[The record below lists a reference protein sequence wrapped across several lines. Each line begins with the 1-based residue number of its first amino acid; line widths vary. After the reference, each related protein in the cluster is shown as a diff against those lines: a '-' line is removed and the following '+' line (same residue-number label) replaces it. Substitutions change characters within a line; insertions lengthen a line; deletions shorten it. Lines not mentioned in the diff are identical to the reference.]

1 MKNSRIMNK
10 QVFKQA
16 LMLLKQNRF
25 FSIISIGCTAVTITF
40 VMVVY
45 MVYDLRTT
53 DMAPEMFR
61 SRMIYS
67 GQGYSYRTIDH
78 SNASGGMSEH
88 TAHVLFDSLL
98 GVDLV
103 TYYTSLVKY
112 PCSAL
117 SDGADKRR
125 TVRFADATWFKVMKY
140 NFISGRA
147 FGKEEF
153 DAQRK
158 VAVISEQTA
167 RELFHTMD
175 AVGRDIQVNFLSYRV
190 VGVVANVSSLFT
202 KAYSEIWLP
211 LSVSSNK
218 VYDDGSNGLRGNYL
232 AILVRSRKSSET
244 EVAKAV
250 DKRVNQLNSSQPDF
264 IFNLDGYRKHTQEMF
279 FQNKEISAP
288 LVFALLIAILLIIP
302 AINISG
308 LMQSQIRHRAA
319 EIGVR
324 KAYGASKW
332 VVLNQ
337 LLTENFVLTLIG
349 GMLGLLFS
357 YVALFL
363 SQLWLLGGA
372 DITSGSLGL
381 TGRMLLRPSVFVVV
395 LLMCLLFNILS
406 VFVPAWLAS
415 RKVITDAI
423 KGE

>member
-1 MKNSRIMNK
+1 
-10 QVFKQA
+10 
-16 LMLLKQNRF
+16 MLLKQNRF

-53 DMAPEMFR
+53 DMAPEVFR

-67 GQGYSYRTIDH
+67 GQGYSYRTMDH

-88 TAHVLFDSLL
+88 TAHALFDSLP

-147 FGKEEF
+147 FDKEEF

-175 AVGRDIQVNFLSYRV
+175 AVGRDVQVNFLSYRV

-264 IFNLDGYRKHTQEMF
+264 IFNLNGYRKHAQEMF

-308 LMQSQIRHRAA
+308 LMQSQIRHRTA

-332 VVLNQ
+332 VMQNQ

-372 DITSGSLGL
+372 GITSGSLGL

-406 VFVPAWLAS
+406 VFVPACLAS

>member
-1 MKNSRIMNK
+1 MNK
-10 QVFKQA
+10 QTFKQA

-53 DMAPEMFR
+53 DMVPEMFR

-67 GQGYSYRTIDH
+67 GQGYSYRTMDH
-78 SNASGGMSEH
+78 SNASGGMSEQ
-88 TAHVLFDSLL
+88 TAHVLFDSLP

-125 TVRFADATWFKVMKY
+125 TVRFADATWFKVMQY

-147 FGKEEF
+147 FDKEEF

-167 RELFHTMD
+167 RELFHTKD
-175 AVGRDIQVNFLSYRV
+175 AVGRDVQVNFLSYRV

-211 LSVSSNK
+211 LSVSLNK

-232 AILVRSRKSSET
+232 AILVRDKKTSET

-250 DKRVNQLNSSQPDF
+250 DKRVNLLNANQPDF
-264 IFNLDGYRKHTQEMF
+264 TFNLDGYREHTQETF
-279 FQNKEISAP
+279 FQDKAISAP

-308 LMQSQIRHRAA
+308 LMQSQIRHRTA

-332 VVLNQ
+332 VILNQ
-337 LLTENFVLTLIG
+337 LLVENLVLTLIG
-349 GMLGLLFS
+349 SLFGLLFS
-357 YVALFL
+357 YVALFF

-372 DITSGSLGL
+372 GIAHGSLGL
-381 TGRMLLRPSVFVVV
+381 TGRILFRPSIFIVV
-395 LLMCLLFNILS
+395 LLMCLLFNMLS

-415 RKVITDAI
+415 RKGITEAI